1 MNLPKEKGTLKR
13 MRDARLGNLHNIGPC
28 LAGSLVKFPKHNSLY
43 LTDKV
48 KGKTRTLYIPLDRL
62 DEVKQWN
69 ANHKQA
75 KQLLDELNQ
84 IQRALLHGEIQAA
97 RLSQGLNSTSRP

>member
-1 MNLPKEKGTLKR
+1 MDLPKAKGTLRR
-13 MRDARLGNLHNIGPC
+13 MRDARLRKLHEIGPV
-28 LAGSLVKFPKHNSLY
+28 LAGSLVTFPKHNSLY

-69 ANHKQA
+69 ANHKHA

-84 IQRALLHGEIQAA
+84 IQRALLQEEIQAA
-97 RLSQGLNSTSRP
+97 RQSRRSTST